1 MYVLMDLP
9 TTVSLQAKRLVGYST
24 AVRRLHWSHSCVVS
38 FCGKRV
44 EHTGLG
50 RLTWGGQEGR

>member
-1 MYVLMDLP
+1 MYVLMALS

-38 FCGKRV
+38 FCGKWV
-44 EHTGLG
+44 GHTGLG
-50 RLTWGGQEGR
+50 RLTWGEQEER